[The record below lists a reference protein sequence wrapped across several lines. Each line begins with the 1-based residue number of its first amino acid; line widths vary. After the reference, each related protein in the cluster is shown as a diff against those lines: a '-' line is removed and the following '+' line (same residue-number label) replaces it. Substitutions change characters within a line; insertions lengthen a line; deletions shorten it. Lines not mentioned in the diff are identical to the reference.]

1 MMEGFASWGS
11 GVHALQVEW
20 AGGRASS
27 RGLRATVRAL
37 ELFGTQEGETLHRQG
52 QAIFDLFT
60 AGSGINDLGRRRR
73 KKREE
78 APALVD
84 RAARLVGVLLMLM
97 LMLVLE
103 LELVL
108 VLQIHKLAAGALG
121 WREKIK
127 DRGMEA
133 PLSAP
138 PRDALFCLYLV

>member
-1 MMEGFASWGS
+1 
-11 GVHALQVEW
+11 
-20 AGGRASS
+20 
-27 RGLRATVRAL
+27 
-37 ELFGTQEGETLHRQG
+37 
-52 QAIFDLFT
+52 
-60 AGSGINDLGRRRR
+60 
-73 KKREE
+73 
-78 APALVD
+78 
-84 RAARLVGVLLMLM
+84 MLM

-103 LELVL
+103 LELGL